1 MLKAHNNQALENLAK
16 TADVSTEEMSKMLV
30 DYFTSREYL
39 YRDDHG
45 VTVEQIIENEGL
57 APHEVCA
64 EISEKFTTESMAE
77 IQTIM
82 FVSASDMYCDC
93 CGCSYGEPDEAE
105 YEEARFRGDYM
116 TPPDNDV
123 CIYARYICADCGNE
137 TITNGEE
144 LN

>member
-16 TADVSTEEMSKMLV
+16 TAGVSTEKMSDMLV
-30 DYFTSREYL
+30 DYFTSRGYL
-39 YRDDHG
+39 YEDGHG

-57 APHEVCA
+57 APHEICL
-64 EISEKFTTESMAE
+64 EISGKFTTDSMAE

-82 FVSASDMYCDC
+82 FVSASDLYCDR
-93 CGCSYGEPDEAE
+93 CGYGCGEPDETE

-123 CIYARYICADCGNE
+123 CIYARYICINCGNE
-137 TITNGEE
+137 TITNGDE